1 MWEDFFMQY
10 SLILCRSL
18 TYAQRAAHTLE
29 RAGITSTV
37 RKAPQGASD
46 RGCTYAVKLRSS
58 ALARSL
64 HILNEAGIPI
74 GRQFHLMPDG
84 TLQEVGT

>member
-1 MWEDFFMQY
+1 MQY

-29 RAGITSTV
+29 RAGVTATV

-46 RGCTYAVKLRSS
+46 RGCTYAVKLRAS
-58 ALARSL
+58 ALSRALRVL
-64 HILNEAGIPI
+64 DRAGVPYGKRFDLNN
-74 GRQFHLMPDG
+74 DG
-84 TLQEVGT
+84 TLREVEA

>member
-1 MWEDFFMQY
+1 MQY

-29 RAGITSTV
+29 RAGITATV

-46 RGCTYAVKLRSS
+46 RGCTYAVKLRTSVLS
-58 ALARSL
+58 RALQ
-64 HILNEAGIPI
+64 ILNNAGVPY
-74 GRQFHLMPDG
+74 GKQFHLDEDG
-84 TLQEVGT
+84 SLREVEA

>member
-1 MWEDFFMQY
+1 MQY

-29 RAGITSTV
+29 RAGITATV

-46 RGCTYAVKLRSS
+46 RGCTYAVKLRTP
-58 ALARSL
+58 ALERAAQML
-64 HILNEAGIPI
+64 GAAGIPV
-74 GRQFHLMPDG
+74 GKRFHLAPDG
-84 TLQEVGT
+84 TLLEVET

>member
-1 MWEDFFMQY
+1 MQY

-29 RAGITSTV
+29 RAGITATV

-46 RGCTYAVKLRSS
+46 RGCTYSVKLRTS
-58 ALARSL
+58 ALERAL
-64 HILNEAGIPI
+64 QILKNAGVPF
-74 GRQFHLMPDG
+74 GKQFHIAADG
-84 TLQEVGT
+84 SLREVEA

>member
-1 MWEDFFMQY
+1 MQY

-29 RAGITSTV
+29 RAGITATV

-46 RGCTYAVKLRSS
+46 HGCTYAVKLRTAYVERAVGILKKAGVPYGKVFHTESDG
-58 ALARSL
+58 SL
-64 HILNEAGIPI
+64 
-74 GRQFHLMPDG
+74 R
-84 TLQEVGT
+84 EVDA